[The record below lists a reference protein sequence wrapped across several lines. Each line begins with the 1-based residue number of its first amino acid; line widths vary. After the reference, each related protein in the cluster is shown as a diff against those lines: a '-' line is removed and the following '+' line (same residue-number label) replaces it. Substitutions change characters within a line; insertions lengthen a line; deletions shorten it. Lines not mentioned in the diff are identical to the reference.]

1 VSEIER
7 ILANGQYV
15 CRPVW
20 TFVGLPWTVCFQLQL
35 AKEPT
40 MPVEASHNA
49 LMQARKESLFVVLQ
63 QRPNQTKP
71 KPPKKEEEER
81 LDVDYDTER
90 KRSE

>member
-1 VSEIER
+1 
-7 ILANGQYV
+7 
-15 CRPVW
+15 
-20 TFVGLPWTVCFQLQL
+20 
-35 AKEPT
+35 